1 MSTIPKPIR
10 YSRAQATQMFLDASI
25 ELIDTKPIP
34 DITVQEIA
42 TMVGLNHGYVHR
54 YFGTRVDLFTAVA
67 DELARL
73 LLDSVSAEQER
84 RTNAGDQREP
94 FDQSLIALARPLA
107 LKRLHVIQYLLAAG
121 VDPARFGEESRAIIE
136 LGTQQLISIGMSP
149 RMATAQAIK
158 TNVLLWARE
167 ALTPSFGLNDAE
179 VDDVA
184 ALTLIELANADALSK
199 QLGW

>member
-1 MSTIPKPIR
+1 MTVDSKPIR

-25 ELIDTKPIP
+25 ALIDTKPVP

-54 YFGTRVDLFTAVA
+54 YFGTRLDLFTAVA

-84 RTNAGDQREP
+84 RAATGEERAP

-107 LKRLHVIQYLLAAG
+107 LKRQHVIQYLLSAG

-136 LGTQQLISIGMSP
+136 LGTQQLISVGMNP

-167 ALTPSFGLNDAE
+167 ALTPSFGLSDAE
-179 VDDVA
+179 INDV
-184 ALTLIELANADALSK
+184 LTLTLTELANADALNK